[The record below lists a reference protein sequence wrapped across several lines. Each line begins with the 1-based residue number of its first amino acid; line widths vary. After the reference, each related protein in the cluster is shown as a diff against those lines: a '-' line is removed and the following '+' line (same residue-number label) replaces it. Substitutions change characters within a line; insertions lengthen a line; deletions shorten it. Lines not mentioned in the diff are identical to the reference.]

1 MVSGHVSRD
10 DMPTTDT
17 LTTADSRRAKTV
29 RADEDRQESREID
42 AAADQR
48 SAA

>member
-17 LTTADSRRAKTV
+17 PTADSPRAKTV
-29 RADEDRQESREID
+29 RAAEDRQESREID
-42 AAADQR
+42 AVADER